1 MGQPSAL
8 RGLVGK
14 FQKLDGN
21 KIDVQGQ
28 IEKAKKAVQ
37 ESIQKTISRE
47 EEVDAFLAQKNKER
61 AIAADLAYKRIRD
74 LEQKQ

>member
-1 MGQPSAL
+1 MNGVSESEYIIMGQPSAL

-14 FQKLDGN
+14 FQKLEGN

-37 ESIQKTISRE
+37 ESI
-47 EEVDAFLAQKNKER
+47 
-61 AIAADLAYKRIRD
+61 
-74 LEQKQ
+74 